1 MKRRAK
7 EEEKPKK
14 EEDPNA
20 LLKDGFA
27 ISNNDSGNYHVE
39 LNNKVILIKRPQ
51 VDHLQVGFTPKTAV
65 NDGAVSPA
73 VLDPKNQTK
82 RSKLSTTTMFHD
94 IPANQ
99 EEYAINLIKGLK
111 KISKNDPFN
120 QYLINKEVK
129 LKPYVALTD
138 EQGTTVTGE
147 MSVEETQAKM
157 R

>member
-1 MKRRAK
+1 
-7 EEEKPKK
+7 
-14 EEDPNA
+14 
-20 LLKDGFA
+20 
-27 ISNNDSGNYHVE
+27 
-39 LNNKVILIKRPQ
+39 
-51 VDHLQVGFTPKTAV
+51 
-65 NDGAVSPA
+65 
-73 VLDPKNQTK
+73 
-82 RSKLSTTTMFHD
+82 MFHD